1 MDGIIGWII
10 SLISGIIGGN
20 LAGSAMKEQSLG
32 ALGNSLAG
40 LVGGGLGGQ
49 LLSALGVLGGAGAH
63 KRELTALSPCSTP
76 SSCRLLLSVR
86 ACPGSMVQPSSHRG
100 FLMPPTPSTTAEKAA
115 QTGEA
120 RLESGLRPPALH
132 LLPQRLQPQPA
143 HQPTAHHDA
152 RG

>member
-49 LLSALGVLGGAGAH
+49 LLSALGVLGGAGAPAGSLDLGSILGNIAGSGVGGAILMAIIGWI
-63 KRELTALSPCSTP
+63 KKAL
-76 SSCRLLLSVR
+76 
-86 ACPGSMVQPSSHRG
+86 
-100 FLMPPTPSTTAEKAA
+100 AA
-115 QTGEA
+115 QG
-120 RLESGLRPPALH
+120 
-132 LLPQRLQPQPA
+132 
-143 HQPTAHHDA
+143 
-152 RG
+152 